1 MQIFPRI
8 FWLTFSSVVFKT
20 MILVHLRCYFRSE
33 KRHNLCF
40 LVCKIFYPKIWS
52 CKNVE
57 KFHVC
62 NAAFFLSIMRCAKQ
76 YFRHCLPSQSL
87 STLPSNMR
95 TIYFLCLPVFTIC
108 PQDLKYNMIGLT
120 VILPDSLSFYLGSY
134 VFYFLIAI
142 VTGVHSMYE
151 YQSDQRVKSIF
162 FEQLISIFS
171 LHFLI
176 FSSSPLLPCRAHKQ
190 ERSPRL
196 AIS

>member
-1 MQIFPRI
+1 MQVFSRI
-8 FWLTFSSVVFKT
+8 FWRKFSSVVSKI

-40 LVCKIFYPKIWS
+40 LVCKIFYPKIRS
-52 CKNVE
+52 CKNVA

-62 NAAFFLSIMRCAKQ
+62 NAAFFPSIMRCAKQ

-120 VILPDSLSFYLGSY
+120 VILSGSLSFYLGSY
-134 VFYFLIAI
+134 VQGCISCGILVSGIRAR
-142 VTGVHSMYE
+142 GVSSEHME
-151 YQSDQRVKSIF
+151 NM
-162 FEQLISIFS
+162 EMFS
-171 LHFLI
+171 C
-176 FSSSPLLPCRAHKQ
+176 SPT
-190 ERSPRL
+190 
-196 AIS
+196 